1 MDGLAF
7 TIVFLRSVLTQD
19 RLDVQ
24 GSPTDL
30 TPAELP
36 SVSRVDCELS
46 GSRPDPKLSAV
57 KSVSRKLTIKRIVKR
72 VRERWPEVEIWFRG
86 DSDFSRDEIM
96 TWCEQT
102 ESVEYLSLAKI
113 PIFSKH

>member
-1 MDGLAF
+1 
-7 TIVFLRSVLTQD
+7 
-19 RLDVQ
+19 
-24 GSPTDL
+24 
-30 TPAELP
+30 
-36 SVSRVDCELS
+36 VSRVDCELS
-46 GSRPDPKLSAV
+46 GSRLDPKLSAV